1 MGKSH
6 PDSAQRVL
14 SVPPALPEMLTRSFL
29 QYPNQR
35 LPSSPVST
43 KEKVSLGSQSRV
55 RVKFSTQ
62 LRGETDKAH
71 RLLLVMLTKDWA

>member
-1 MGKSH
+1 M
-6 PDSAQRVL
+6 L

-43 KEKVSLGSQSRV
+43 KEKVSLENQSRV
-55 RVKFSTQ
+55 GVKFTTQ
-62 LRGETDKAH
+62 LRGEADKAH
-71 RLLLVMLTKDWA
+71 KLLLVMLTRAKA